1 MDSGSPSTYPSGGT
15 SPAPVDTPKT
25 EYSEY
30 KFSNDVAV
38 VGMACRVAGGN
49 HNTELLWQSLLSQK
63 SAVSEI
69 PEIRWEPYY
78 RRDPRN
84 AKELEKTTSYGYFLD
99 HLEDFDC
106 QFFGISPKEAE
117 QMDPQQR
124 VSLEVASEALE
135 NAGIPAKSLSGSDTA
150 VFWGVNSDDYSK
162 LVMEDLP
169 NVEAWMGIGTA
180 YCGVPNRIS
189 YHLNLMGP
197 STAVDA
203 ACASSLV
210 AIHHGVQAI
219 RLGESQVAI
228 VGGVNALCG
237 PGLTRVLDKAGAISS
252 DGSCKS
258 FDDDAHGYA
267 RGEGAGALILK
278 SLHRALLDHD
288 NVLAVIKGS
297 AVAQDGKTNGI
308 MAPNAKAQQ
317 LAAHTALNVAGVD
330 PRTVRYVEAHATSTP
345 LGDPTEISAIAEIYG
360 INRPADDPCY
370 IGSIKP
376 NIGHLEAG
384 AGVMGFIKA
393 VLAIQK
399 GVLPPQ
405 ANLTKLN
412 SRIDWENAGVKVVQE
427 ATPWPSSD
435 PIRRAGVCSYGYGG
449 TVSHAVI
456 EEFSDILR
464 ADPLDEGAAT
474 GPSLLLLSGPQEKRL
489 ALQAEALRE
498 WMTGDGK
505 DHNLSEILTNLAT
518 RRDHHDYRAALVV
531 DDRLDATQV
540 LQSLA
545 NGVDHPLTTQSR
557 VFGAD
562 INKDV
567 VWVFSGHGA
576 QWPDMGKQLIH
587 NPVFFRAIQPLDE
600 LIQAEI
606 GLSPIELLQTG
617 DFESSDR
624 VQILTYLMQIGL
636 SAMLQSNGTTPQA
649 VIGHSVGEIAA
660 SVVAGAL
667 SPEEGALIVTR
678 RALLYRQVMGKGG
691 MILVNLPS
699 AEAEEILGPR
709 QDLVVAIDSSPSSC
723 VVAGDKE
730 IVAETAEVFKARGV
744 KTFTVNSD
752 IAFHSPSLNGLMDP
766 LRDALG
772 QALSPTSP
780 TIKLYSTALVDPR
793 GQDLRDVEYWAGN
806 MVNRVRLTSAVQ
818 AAVEDG
824 YRLFLEVSTHPV
836 VSHSINETLMD
847 AGMEDFVVIPT
858 LLRHK
863 PTEKYILHSIAQ
875 LHCRGAEVNLTMQMP
890 GRWAIGMPTTTW
902 MHKPIWR
909 KIETAPLHTGLT
921 HDVEKHT
928 LLGQRIPVP
937 GTDTVVYTTRL
948 DNETKPFP
956 GSHPLHGTEI
966 VPGAG
971 LINTFLKGTGGQM
984 LQNVVLRVPVAINAP
999 RSVQI
1004 VVQQDQVKI
1013 VSRLISS
1020 DPSVADDEASW
1031 VTHTDAYWYRK
1042 VLGSED
1048 RIDLAAVKA
1057 RLDTKLPGNFSIDY
1071 LDKVGV
1077 SAMGFPWAVT
1087 EHYRNTKEMLARV
1100 DVNPAVSGDAPLPW
1114 DSSSWAPILDAATS
1128 VGSTIFQTAALRMP
1142 AQIERVEIFTSEDPP
1157 KVGWL
1162 FVEKTSD
1169 AVPTSHV
1176 SVLSESGEVVAKFT
1190 AMRFSEI
1197 GGTPGVSGSMESL
1210 VHQIAWPP
1218 ATPAEEPLSITTVIL
1233 VSPDATT
1240 RAQHA
1245 ATLPTKVQ
1253 SFQFSTTQD
1262 LFSNASSLPLQKGTV
1277 VAYIPGEVASLAEV
1291 PAASESFTWN
1301 LLELIKFIVNG
1312 SLPIKVFSLT
1322 ANVGDGQT
1330 ATALAQSPLFGLAR
1344 IIASEHPDLGSLID
1358 IEEPVIP
1365 LSVMRYIQGA
1375 EIIRISDGIAR
1386 TSRFRSLPRNKLRP
1400 VSDGIL
1406 GLEVADFLVEKGAR
1420 RLLLISRRALPPR
1433 RTWDQASTALQPTI
1447 ANIRLLESRGAS
1459 VHVLSLDTTK
1469 PDAVEQLSTALD
1481 RLALPAVQGVVHA
1494 AGVLDNQLVLQT
1506 TRDAFNQVLA
1516 PKIAGALALHEVFPP
1531 KSVDFFIMFSSCGN
1545 LVGFTGQASYGSGN
1559 AFLDTL
1565 ATHRASL
1572 GDTAVSFQWTSWRGL
1587 GMGAS
1592 TDFINAELA
1601 SKGITDVTRDEAFA
1615 AWQHLAKY
1623 DMDHGVVLR
1632 SRAFE
1637 DGEPVPVSI
1646 LNDIAVRH
1654 VGALSNTTQ
1663 GATSSNGSDA
1673 VPASGPELKAYL
1685 DEKIRGCVAKVLQ
1698 MTAEDV
1704 DSKAALADMGVD
1716 SVMTV
1721 TLRRQLQ
1728 QTLKIAVPP
1737 TLTWSHP
1744 TVSHLVV
1751 WFAEK
1756 IGK

>member
-1 MDSGSPSTYPSGGT
+1 MHSAATSTYPSGKT
-15 SPAPVDTPKT
+15 SPAPAETPGT
-25 EYSEY
+25 EYRILQRRGGGGHGLPRS
-30 KFSNDVAV
+30 
-38 VGMACRVAGGN
+38 GGN
-49 HNTELLWQSLLSQK
+49 HNPELLWQSLLSQK
-63 SAVSEI
+63 SAVGEI
-69 PEIRWEPYY
+69 PPMRWEPYY

-84 AKELEKTTSYGYFLD
+84 EKFLKQTTSRGYFLD

-135 NAGIPAKSLSGSDTA
+135 DAGIPLKSLSGSDTA

-162 LVMEDLP
+162 LVLEDLP

-210 AIHHGVQAI
+210 AVHHGVQAI

-267 RGEGAGALILK
+267 RGEGAGALVLK

-288 NVLAVIKGS
+288 NVVAVIKGS
-297 AVAQDGKTNGI
+297 AVCQDGKTNGI

-317 LAAHTALNVAGVD
+317 LAAHNALAAANVD
-330 PRTVRYVEAHATSTP
+330 PLTVRYVEAHATSTP
-345 LGDPTEISAIAEIYG
+345 LGDPTEISAIAGVYG
-360 INRPADDPCY
+360 AGRPADDPCY
-370 IGSIKP
+370 IGSVKP

-412 SRIDWENAGVKVVQE
+412 SRIDWKTAGVKVVQE

-435 PIRRAGVCSYGYGG
+435 SIRRAGVCSYGYGG

-456 EEFSDILR
+456 EEFSHILQP
-464 ADPLDEGAAT
+464 DPLDDGAAT
-474 GPSLLLLSGPQEKRL
+474 GPGILLLSGPQEKRL
-489 ALQAEALRE
+489 ALQAKTLRE
-498 WMTGDGK
+498 WMTAEGK
-505 DHNLSEILTNLAT
+505 DQNLSDILTTLAT

-531 DDRLDATQV
+531 DDHRDAEQV
-540 LQSLA
+540 LQALA
-545 NGVDHPLTTQSR
+545 NGVDHIFTTQSR
-557 VFGAD
+557 VLGAD
-562 INKDV
+562 ISKDV

-587 NPVFFRAIQPLDE
+587 NPVFFGAIQPLDE
-600 LIQAEI
+600 LIQTEI
-606 GLSPIELLQTG
+606 GLSPIELLRTG

-624 VQILTYLMQIGL
+624 VQILTYVMQIGL
-636 SAMLQSNGTTPQA
+636 SALLQSNGITPQA

-667 SPEEGALIVTR
+667 SPAEGALIVTR

-699 AEAEEILGPR
+699 GETEEILGPR
-709 QDLVVAIDSSPSSC
+709 SDLVVAIDSSPSSC
-723 VVAGDKE
+723 VVAGDKDM
-730 IVAETAEVFKARGV
+730 VAETAETLKARGV
-744 KTFTVNSD
+744 KTFTVKSD
-752 IAFHSPSLNGLMDP
+752 IAFHSPTLNGLVDP
-766 LRDALG
+766 LRDVLG
-772 QALSPTSP
+772 ETLSPMSP
-780 TIKLYSTALVDPR
+780 SIRLYSTALVDPR

-806 MVNRVRLTSAVQ
+806 MVNRVRLTSAVK

-847 AGMEDFVVIPT
+847 AGMEDFAVIPT
-858 LLRHK
+858 LLRQK
-863 PTEKYILHSIAQ
+863 PTEKHVLHSIAQ
-875 LHCRGAEVNLTMQMP
+875 LHCRGAEVNWAAQMP
-890 GRWAIGMPTTTW
+890 GRWATGLPTTTW

-937 GTDTVVYTTRL
+937 GTDTFVYTSRL

-966 VPGAG
+966 VPAAG
-971 LINTFLKGTGGQM
+971 LINTFVKGTGGQM

-999 RSVQI
+999 RSVQV
-1004 VVQQDQVKI
+1004 VVQQDQVKV
-1013 VSRLISS
+1013 VSRLI
-1020 DPSVADDEASW
+1020 PSEPSALDDDASW
-1031 VTHTDAYWYRK
+1031 VTHTTAYWDRK
-1042 VLGSED
+1042 VLGSAD
-1048 RIDLAAVKA
+1048 RIDLAAVKS
-1057 RLDTKLPGNFSIDY
+1057 RLVTKLPDNFSIDY

-1087 EHYRNTKEMLARV
+1087 EHHRNATEMLARV
-1100 DVNPAVSGDAPLPW
+1100 DVNPAVLGDAPP
-1114 DSSSWAPILDAATS
+1114 AMGFILL
-1128 VGSTIFQTAALRMP
+1128 GSAALRMP

-1157 KVGWL
+1157 KISWL
-1162 FVEKTSD
+1162 YVEEASD
-1169 AVPTSHV
+1169 TVPTSHV
-1176 SVLSESGEVVAKFT
+1176 SVVSETGEVLAKFT

-1197 GGTPGVSGSMESL
+1197 EGTPGVSGSMESL

-1218 ATPAEEPLSITTVIL
+1218 ATPAEEPLPITTVIL

-1240 RAQHA
+1240 RAQYA
-1245 ATLPTKVQ
+1245 ATLPTGIQ
-1253 SFQFSTTQD
+1253 SFQYSTTQD
-1262 LFSNASSLPLQKGTV
+1262 FFSDASSLPLEKGTV
-1277 VAYIPGEVASLAEV
+1277 VTYIPGEVASLAEV
-1291 PAASESFTWN
+1291 PSASESFTWN

-1312 SLPIKVFSLT
+1312 SLPIKVFTLT
-1322 ANVGDGQT
+1322 AGVGEGQT
-1330 ATALAQSPLFGLAR
+1330 PTALAQSPLFGLAR
-1344 IIASEHPDLGSLID
+1344 IIASEHPDMGSLID
-1358 IEEPVIP
+1358 VEEPTIP
-1365 LSVMRYIQGA
+1365 LSTMRYIQGA

-1386 TSRFRSLPRNKLRP
+1386 ISRFRSLPRSKLRP
-1400 VSDGIL
+1400 VSDGPRLLPRPEGTYLITGGLGIL

-1420 RLLLISRRALPPR
+1420 RLLLISRRSLPPR
-1433 RTWDQASTALQPTI
+1433 RTWDQVGADLQPTI
-1447 ANIRLLESRGAS
+1447 AKIRLLESRGAS
-1459 VHVLSLDTTK
+1459 VHVLPLDITK
-1469 PDAVEQLSTALD
+1469 PDAAEHLSTALD
-1481 RLALPAVQGVVHA
+1481 RLALPSVLGVVHA
-1494 AGVLDNQLVLQT
+1494 AGVLDNELVMQT
-1506 TRDAFNQVLA
+1506 TRDAFSRVLA

-1531 KSVDFFIMFSSCGN
+1531 KSVDFFVMFSSCGN

-1565 ATHRASL
+1565 ATHRARL
-1572 GDTAVSFQWTSWRGL
+1572 GDSAVSFQWTSWRGL

-1592 TDFINAELA
+1592 TDFINAELE

-1632 SRAFE
+1632 SLSFE
-1637 DGEPVPVSI
+1637 EGEPVPVPI
-1646 LNDIAVRH
+1646 LNDIAVRR
-1654 VGALSNTTQ
+1654 VGTLSSTAQ
-1663 GATSSNGSDA
+1663 PAAGSNGSDA
-1673 VPASGPELKAYL
+1673 VPTSGPELKAYL

-1704 DSKAALADMGVD
+1704 DSKAALADLGVD

-1728 QTLKIAVPP
+1728 QTLKVAVPP

-1756 IGK
+1756 IGN

>member
-1 MDSGSPSTYPSGGT
+1 MHSRSPSAYPSGGT
-15 SPAPVDTPKT
+15 SPAPVDTPGT

-30 KFSNDVAV
+30 EFSNDVAV

-49 HNTELLWQSLLSQK
+49 HNPELLWQSLLSQK

-69 PEIRWEPYY
+69 PEMRWEPYY

-84 AKELEKTTSYGYFLD
+84 AKELKKTTSYGYFLD
-99 HLEDFDC
+99 RLEDFDC

-135 NAGIPAKSLSGSDTA
+135 DAGIPAKSLSGSDTA

-162 LVMEDLP
+162 LVLEDLP

-210 AIHHGVQAI
+210 AVHHGVQAI
-219 RLGESQVAI
+219 RLRESQVAI

-278 SLHRALLDHD
+278 SLHRALLDND

-317 LAAHTALNVAGVD
+317 LAAHTGLNVAGVD

-345 LGDPTEISAIAEIYG
+345 LGDPTEISAIAEVYG
-360 INRPADDPCY
+360 TDRPADDPCY

-405 ANLTKLN
+405 ANLVKLN
-412 SRIDWENAGVKVVQE
+412 SRIDWDNAGVKVVQE

-456 EEFSDILR
+456 EEFSNILR
-464 ADPLDEGAAT
+464 PDPLDDGAAT
-474 GPSLLLLSGPQEKRL
+474 GPGLLLLSGPQEKRL
-489 ALQAEALRE
+489 ALQAKALRE
-498 WMTGDGK
+498 WMTGEGK
-505 DHNLSEILTNLAT
+505 DHILSEILTTLAT

-531 DDRLDATQV
+531 EDRLDATQV

-545 NGVDHPLTTQSR
+545 NGVDNSLTTQSR

-562 INKDV
+562 ISKDV

-587 NPVFFRAIQPLDE
+587 NPVFFRAIQPLDG
-600 LIQAEI
+600 LIRAEI
-606 GLSPIELLQTG
+606 GLAPIELLRTG

-636 SAMLQSNGTTPQA
+636 SAMLQSNGITPQA

-667 SPEEGALIVTR
+667 SAEEGALIVTR

-691 MILVNLPS
+691 MVLVNLPS
-699 AEAEEILGPR
+699 AEVEEILGPR
-709 QDLVVAIDSSPSSC
+709 EDLVVAIDSSPSSC
-723 VVAGDKE
+723 MVAGDKK
-730 IVAETAEVFKARGV
+730 IVAETGEVFKARGV
-744 KTFTVNSD
+744 KTFTVKSD
-752 IAFHSPSLNGLMDP
+752 IAFHSPTVDGLMDP

-772 QALSPTSP
+772 QALAPTSP

-847 AGMEDFVVIPT
+847 AGMDDFAVIPT

-875 LHCRGAEVNLTMQMP
+875 LHCRGAEVNWKMQMP
-890 GRWAIGMPTTTW
+890 GRWATGMPTTTW

-909 KIETAPLHTGLT
+909 KIETAPLHTGIT

-928 LLGQRIPVP
+928 LLRQRIPVP

-966 VPGAG
+966 VPAAG

-1020 DPSVADDEASW
+1020 DPSVADDDASW
-1031 VTHTDAYWYRK
+1031 VTHTDAHWDRK
-1042 VLGSED
+1042 VLGSKG
-1048 RIDLAAVKA
+1048 RIDLAAIKA
-1057 RLDTKLPGNFSIDY
+1057 RLDTKLPDKFSIDY

-1114 DSSSWAPILDAATS
+1114 DPSSWAPILDAATS

-1162 FVEKTSD
+1162 FVEESSD

-1176 SVLSESGEVVAKFT
+1176 SVLGDSGEVVAKFT

-1218 ATPAEEPLSITTVIL
+1218 ATPAEEPLSIRTVIL

-1240 RAQHA
+1240 RTQYA

-1253 SFQFSTTQD
+1253 CFQFSTTQD
-1262 LFSNASSLPLQKGTV
+1262 LFSNSPSLPLQKGTV

-1291 PAASESFTWN
+1291 PAASESFTWS
-1301 LLELIKFIVNG
+1301 LLELIKFIVND
-1312 SLPIKVFSLT
+1312 SLHIKVFTLT

-1330 ATALAQSPLFGLAR
+1330 ATALAQSQLFGLAR

-1400 VSDGIL
+1400 VSDGPRLLPRPEGTYLITGGLGIL

-1433 RTWDQASTALQPTI
+1433 RTWEQASTDLQPTI
-1447 ANIRLLESRGAS
+1447 TKIRLLESRGAS
-1459 VHVLSLDTTK
+1459 VHVLPLDITK
-1469 PDAVEQLSTALD
+1469 PDAAEQLSTTLD
-1481 RLALPAVQGVVHA
+1481 RLALLRCR
-1494 AGVLDNQLVLQT
+1494 VLSMLP
-1506 TRDAFNQVLA
+1506 VLA

-1565 ATHRASL
+1565 ATHRARL
-1572 GDTAVSFQWTSWRGL
+1572 GDSAVSFQWTSWRGL

-1623 DMDHGVVLR
+1623 DMDHGAVLR

-1646 LNDIAVRH
+1646 LNDIAVRR
-1654 VGALSNTTQ
+1654 VGALSGTTQ

-1673 VPASGPELKAYL
+1673 VPTSGPELKAYL

-1704 DSKAALADMGVD
+1704 DSKAALADLGVD

-1721 TLRRQLQ
+1721 TLCRQLQ
-1728 QTLKIAVPP
+1728 QTLKITVPP

-1744 TVSHLVV
+1744 TVRHLVV
-1751 WFAEK
+1751 WFAGK
-1756 IGK
+1756 IVK